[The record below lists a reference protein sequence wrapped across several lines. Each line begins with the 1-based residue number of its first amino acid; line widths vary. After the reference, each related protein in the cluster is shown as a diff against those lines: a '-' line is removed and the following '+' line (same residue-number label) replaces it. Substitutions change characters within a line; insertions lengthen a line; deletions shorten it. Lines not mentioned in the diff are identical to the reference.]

1 MVESMAFKK
10 GSIHFA
16 DADDMAILP
25 EPAKLGNGAHGATFW
40 RIETADAGFY
50 EGVRRV
56 KLFQVAADRLV

>member
-10 GSIHFA
+10 GSIHLA
-16 DADDMAILP
+16 DAGDMAILP

-40 RIETADAGFY
+40 RIETAEAGFY

-56 KLFQVAADRLV
+56 KLFHVAADRLV